1 MNVQLQISH
10 NYRQKMSPG
19 LPKIQDEDR
28 ESKYGYVFAVSG
40 PGELT
45 MPFVVCT
52 IFLGGGVSF
61 EHPSKSGKS
70 TEV

>member
-1 MNVQLQISH
+1 VWSVHTKNVSVQLQISY
-10 NYRQKMSPG
+10 NYRQKMAPS

-52 IFLGGGVSF
+52 KSLFWGVL
-61 EHPSKSGKS
+61 
-70 TEV
+70 

>member
-1 MNVQLQISH
+1 MAPS
-10 NYRQKMSPG
+10 

-45 MPFVVCT
+45 MRFVICT
-52 IFLGGGVSF
+52 KSLFWGSF
-61 EHPSKSGKS
+61 EDPLRRYKS